1 MKYSHS
7 NNHFTMPPI
16 DSKNYKPSELSS
28 SSRLQYIGDKKLQ
41 KSAMF
46 FRDTR
51 VSSCSYISQKGGV
64 PSAVPFY
71 SSPTKTYADSMT
83 KSTYLNSL
91 NQ

>member
-1 MKYSHS
+1 
-7 NNHFTMPPI
+7 
-16 DSKNYKPSELSS
+16 
-28 SSRLQYIGDKKLQ
+28 
-41 KSAMF
+41 MF

-71 SSPTKTYADSMT
+71 SSPTKTYADSMI